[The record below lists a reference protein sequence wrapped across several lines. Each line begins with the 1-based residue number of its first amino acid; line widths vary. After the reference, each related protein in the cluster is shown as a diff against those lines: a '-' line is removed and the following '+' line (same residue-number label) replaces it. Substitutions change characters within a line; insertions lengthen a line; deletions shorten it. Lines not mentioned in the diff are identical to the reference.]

1 MKLTTFLQYIEF
13 EKRFS
18 VHTITAYRTDLGQ
31 FTDFL
36 ATTYDMTSAKEV
48 RHTHIRS
55 WMVQLMQG
63 GMTSRSVNRKLSA
76 LKTYF
81 LFLKRRGHIKLNPML
96 KVAAPKSGKR
106 LPVFIQQEH
115 LTLLFNEVDF
125 GEGYEGSRNR
135 TIMELLYATGMRRS
149 ELIGLAIKNISF
161 EQGHVK
167 VFGKGQKERLIPM
180 SKHLD
185 RVMKDYLTIR
195 DQHFP
200 AGAEQP
206 LFLTG
211 KGKKLYPKFVYNLVR
226 KCLSSVTTVEQKS
239 PHVLRHSFATH
250 LSNNGAD
257 LNAIKELLGHANLA
271 ATQIYTHNSIDK
283 LKKVYEQAHP
293 KAKR

>member
-1 MKLTTFLQYIEF
+1 MQYLEF

-18 VHTITAYRTDLGQ
+18 PHTITAYKGDLEQ
-31 FTDFL
+31 FIDYL
-36 ATTYDMTSAKEV
+36 DKSYEMTSAKEV
-48 RHTHIRS
+48 RHIHIRS

-63 GMTSRSVNRKLSA
+63 GMASRSVNRKLSA

-81 LFLKRRGHIKLNPML
+81 LFLKRRGHIQLNPML
-96 KVAAPKSGKR
+96 KVVAPKSGKR

-125 GEGYEGSRNR
+125 GEGYEGIRNR
-135 TIMELLYATGMRRS
+135 TILEMLYATGMRRS
-149 ELIGLAIKNISF
+149 ELIGLKVKNILFTQSS
-161 EQGHVK
+161 VK
-167 VFGKGQKERLIPM
+167 VMGKGQKERLIPL
-180 SKHLD
+180 SSHLD
-185 RVMKDYLTIR
+185 QVLKLYLKALGEDFSSDD
-195 DQHFP
+195 DQW
-200 AGAEQP
+200 
-206 LFLTG
+206 LFVTS
-211 KGKKLYPKFVYNLVR
+211 KGKQLYPKFVYNLVKR
-226 KCLSSVTTVEQKS
+226 YLSAVTTVEQRS

-250 LSNNGAD
+250 LSNNGAE

>member
-1 MKLTTFLQYIEF
+1 LQYLEF

-18 VHTITAYRTDLGQ
+18 PHTITAYKGDLEQ
-31 FTDFL
+31 FIDYL
-36 ATTYDMTSAKEV
+36 DKSYEMTSAKEV
-48 RHTHIRS
+48 RHIHIRS

-63 GMTSRSVNRKLSA
+63 GMASRSVNRKLSA

-81 LFLKRRGHIKLNPML
+81 LFLKRRGHIQLNPML
-96 KVAAPKSGKR
+96 KVVAPKSGKR

-125 GEGYEGSRNR
+125 GEGYEGIRNR
-135 TIMELLYATGMRRS
+135 TILEMLYATGMRRS
-149 ELIGLAIKNISF
+149 ELIGLKVKNILFTQSS
-161 EQGHVK
+161 VK
-167 VFGKGQKERLIPM
+167 VMGKGQKERLIPL
-180 SKHLD
+180 SSHLD
-185 RVMKDYLTIR
+185 QVLKLYLKALGEDFSSDD
-195 DQHFP
+195 DQW
-200 AGAEQP
+200 
-206 LFLTG
+206 LFVTS
-211 KGKKLYPKFVYNLVR
+211 KGKQLYPKFVYNLVKR
-226 KCLSSVTTVEQKS
+226 YLSAVTTVEQRS

-250 LSNNGAD
+250 LSNNGAE